1 MCKRDGETIDYVVL
15 YSRVAR
21 ELWNMVSS
29 LFGVHWV
36 MPKGVVELLMSL
48 KGKFTRCPNV
58 VIWSMIPHYLMW
70 GLLGEECLDF

>member
-1 MCKRDGETIDYVVL
+1 
-15 YSRVAR
+15 
-21 ELWNMVSS
+21 MVSS

-48 KGKFTRCPNV
+48 KGKFVRCPNV

-70 GLLGEECLDF
+70 GVLGEECMDF